1 MHVGLV
7 ATEQPMMSKGNAAL
21 PFLINSAYNK
31 GAVQF

>member
-1 MHVGLV
+1 
-7 ATEQPMMSKGNAAL
+7 MMSKGNAAL